1 MALRVTDNNQV
12 VADHYEIEGVQPIGS
27 GGMALVYR
35 GRDLRT
41 RRLVALKTLK
51 PEWVDN
57 PVARA
62 RFRHEARTM
71 AFLSHPGVAKV
82 YDLHEP
88 NEQSRPWAVLE
99 FIPGLSLRQEIDR
112 SGPIDIDRLTHLLKQ
127 IAAALAHLHQRGMVH
142 LDVKPQNILFE
153 DPMTIKLIDFG
164 IAQESGTVPETLD
177 GQIFGTVSYVSP
189 EQAAGERVDPAS
201 DIYSLGCVV
210 YEMTTG
216 QTVFRYPPGADPQI
230 VLAAHLTEDP
240 IPPSRRRPDLYLP
253 DWIDDIVLDALAKD
267 PQDRY
272 RSTVA
277 FAEAFEGALNAATPP
292 DSTVPLD
299 HLPRFDPRRNP
310 SVVHRVEPVVAARR
324 TGPPWITRLRTRFLW
339 KLVGIVAIGNVLLAA
354 LSYWDSG
361 IIPGLYDPAVAIH
374 RGSTVTVTADLLNV
388 RAGPDE
394 NSVVLTQLAQSSKL
408 RVTGIAQGGW
418 WPVAYDRDGQTIE
431 GWVSADHVTGVPESG
446 YDMVRSKV
454 EAIIP

>member
-1 MALRVTDNNQV
+1 MALRVTGNNQV

-189 EQAAGERVDPAS
+189 EQAAGERVDPA
-201 DIYSLGCVV
+201 
-210 YEMTTG
+210 
-216 QTVFRYPPGADPQI
+216 QRY
-230 VLAAHLTEDP
+230 L
-240 IPPSRRRPDLYLP
+240 
-253 DWIDDIVLDALAKD
+253 
-267 PQDRY
+267 
-272 RSTVA
+272 
-277 FAEAFEGALNAATPP
+277 FAG
-292 DSTVPLD
+292 
-299 HLPRFDPRRNP
+299 
-310 SVVHRVEPVVAARR
+310 
-324 TGPPWITRLRTRFLW
+324 LR
-339 KLVGIVAIGNVLLAA
+339 
-354 LSYWDSG
+354 
-361 IIPGLYDPAVAIH
+361 GL
-374 RGSTVTVTADLLNV
+374 
-388 RAGPDE
+388 
-394 NSVVLTQLAQSSKL
+394 
-408 RVTGIAQGGW
+408 
-418 WPVAYDRDGQTIE
+418 
-431 GWVSADHVTGVPESG
+431 
-446 YDMVRSKV
+446 
-454 EAIIP
+454 